1 MGPCVY
7 RDFACP
13 LLYRSAW
20 ALVCT
25 GILHALFF
33 IGVHG
38 PLCVQGFCMPSSILQ
53 TCSEDVRLSVPFL
66 YGVDAKKGMLSQH
79 FVMHVVP
86 LLGACY
92 FYWVTCPSYLKVGD
106 QLALSGHPL
115 CETNIS

>member
-13 LLYRSAW
+13 LLYRSVW

-33 IGVHG
+33 IGVYG

-53 TCSEDVRLSVPFL
+53 TCRRCDMRHELLTQCALFCI
-66 YGVDAKKGMLSQH
+66 GVNAKKGTLSQH

-86 LLGACY
+86 PLGTCY
-92 FYWVTCPSYLKVGD
+92 LYWVTCPSYLKV
-106 QLALSGHPL
+106 
-115 CETNIS
+115 IS